1 MFSFNCVV
9 SSSLYNTVAR
19 LVKFTLWR
27 GKDRCRF
34 CVEWLSVIFWAKIF
48 TRVVGGRGTL
58 PKAPHEKTGL
68 RYFNNL
74 NIMFVCMHK
83 LQFGHIMILCNQFN
97 ICFHSPFS
105 KQRNCIFSLVSL
117 RPHTAVT
124 FSMVHSPLPPLP
136 RTHTNPSL
144 PLHLS
149 LSFMYFNVLE
159 HSNRFIKFPKIK
171 Q

>member
-1 MFSFNCVV
+1 MAWQRQV
-9 SSSLYNTVAR
+9 SILCRVAVSNF
-19 LVKFTLWR
+19 LGENFHSGSW
-27 GKDRCRF
+27 
-34 CVEWLSVIFWAKIF
+34 
-48 TRVVGGRGTL
+48 GRGTL

-124 FSMVHSPLPPLP
+124 FSMVHSPLPPP
-136 RTHTNPSL
+136 PHTHQPITPPASL
-144 PLHLS
+144 PVIHV
-149 LSFMYFNVLE
+149 FE
-159 HSNRFIKFPKIK
+159 CTGT
-171 Q
+171 